1 VDIFDHRHI
10 WHPYSRV
17 EPSTPVYK
25 VTHAEGV
32 HLTLEDGRRLVDGM
46 SSWWAAIHGYNHPR
60 LNLAIQQQLD
70 DMAHVMFG
78 GITHQP
84 AIDLAQRL
92 IKLTAEELDTVF
104 FADSGS
110 VSVEVALKMA
120 IQYQAA
126 VGEPQRQHFLSLRHG
141 YHGDTIGAMSVSD
154 PENGMHSLFSKALP
168 QQFHADAPQCR
179 PESEWDERDILS
191 LQQLLDQHHEEIAAV
206 ILEPLVQ
213 GAGGMRFYH
222 PAYLDAA
229 RRLCDEH
236 GVLLIFDEIAT
247 GFGRTGSLF
256 AYEQSEVIPDIL
268 CLGKAITGGYMTLA
282 ATLTTRKVS
291 ETIAAGD
298 PGIFMHGPT
307 FMANPLACRVACASI
322 DLLLETPWQERVMA
336 IETQLREELMS
347 CNTMA
352 NVADVRVKGAIGVVE
367 LTHPVDMQ
375 RMPEEFV
382 KRGVWIRP
390 FNHLVYLMPPFIIES
405 QQLSQLTSAVV
416 QTIALF
422 ERR

>member
-1 VDIFDHRHI
+1 
-10 WHPYSRV
+10 
-17 EPSTPVYK
+17 
-25 VTHAEGV
+25 
-32 HLTLEDGRRLVDGM
+32 M

-60 LNLAIQQQLD
+60 LNQAIQQQLD

-104 FADSGS
+104 LADSGS

-222 PAYLDAA
+222 PAYLDGA

-336 IETQLREELMS
+336 IETQLREELLPCS
-347 CNTMA
+347 TMA